1 MRSDSIPEI
10 CWRILRAAW
19 NPCISALNYLA
30 PVQFEEQHT
39 RQLVQF
45 PA

>member
-10 CWRILRAAW
+10 CWKILRAAW
-19 NPCISALNYLA
+19 NPCILA
-30 PVQFEEQHT
+30 RVQFEEQHT